1 MHVQFAYFESEQV
14 VEFLVKNFGL
24 EALKKILTDLGDG
37 VDINEAIARNT
48 APMEKIEK
56 DFAAFERDRANN
68 LAPGLDWT
76 KPKGTSRERD
86 VVALE
91 SFATNL
97 VQAPLTNA
105 PVAQSAETAAVTNSS
120 LPNYWQLTRQAKTA
134 LAGKHWADA
143 KAPLE
148 RVIEL
153 YPKQSGP
160 DSAYAMLA
168 AAHRELNE
176 TNEER
181 QVLIKLAPLEADDTD
196 TFMRLAE
203 LDAGAGDWQGV
214 AENAERFLAANPLLA
229 QPYRYLALA
238 SEKLGQ
244 ADPAIRS
251 FQRMLLLDPSD
262 PAEIHYHLARLLR
275 QKGDAAGAKRHVLQ
289 ALEEAP
295 RFRDAQRLLLELETN
310 NAAEAQPAAS
320 HPGDKKS

>member
-1 MHVQFAYFESEQV
+1 
-14 VEFLVKNFGL
+14 
-24 EALKKILTDLGDG
+24 
-37 VDINEAIARNT
+37 
-48 APMEKIEK
+48 
-56 DFAAFERDRANN
+56 
-68 LAPGLDWT
+68 
-76 KPKGTSRERD
+76 
-86 VVALE
+86 
-91 SFATNL
+91 
-97 VQAPLTNA
+97 
-105 PVAQSAETAAVTNSS
+105 
-120 LPNYWQLTRQAKTA
+120 LTRQARTA

-143 KAPLE
+143 KAPLQ

-153 YPKQSGP
+153 YPKQAGP

-181 QVLIKLAPLEADDTD
+181 QVLIKLAALEADDTD
-196 TFMRLAE
+196 TFMRLME
-203 LDAGAGDWQGV
+203 LDTGAGDWQGV
-214 AENAERFLAANPLLA
+214 AENAERFLAANPLVA

-262 PAEIHYHLARLLR
+262 PAEIHYHLARLFR